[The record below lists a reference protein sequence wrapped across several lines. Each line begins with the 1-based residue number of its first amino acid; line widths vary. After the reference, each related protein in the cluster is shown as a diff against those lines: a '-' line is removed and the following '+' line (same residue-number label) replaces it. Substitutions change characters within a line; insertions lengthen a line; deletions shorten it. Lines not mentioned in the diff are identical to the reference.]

1 MPVFTLQAI
10 SVKGRL
16 MVMLRGVKSVT
27 TGGITF
33 ATGENPRFLLS
44 GQNPKNPRPSSPF
57 PLRSLWRN
65 GVAASPADGL
75 TVFWRG
81 VARRLGR
88 YLYF

>member
-33 ATGENPRFLLS
+33 ATGENPRFLAS
-44 GQNPKNPRPSSPF
+44 GQSPENPRASPPF

-65 GVAASPADGL
+65 GVATSPAGDL
-75 TVFWRG
+75 MVFRWG